1 MAPLTSI
8 RTSDNKI
15 EIVNQLVL
23 PHTVEWLEIDT
34 IEQAHAA
41 IKTMQV
47 LAILDHPYSCLDTL
61 YISRSEAHPPLLLSQ
76 PSHLL
81 RTSNAR

>member
-8 RTSDNKI
+8 RTSPNKI

-47 LAILDHPYSCLDTL
+47 LDILLVV
-61 YISRSEAHPPLLLSQ
+61 
-76 PSHLL
+76 
-81 RTSNAR
+81 

>member
-47 LAILDHPYSCLDTL
+47 LAVFY
-61 YISRSEAHPPLLLSQ
+61 HPPSLS
-76 PSHLL
+76 L
-81 RTSNAR
+81 RCIH

>member
-34 IEQAHAA
+34 IEQAHSA

-47 LAILDHPYSCLDTL
+47 LAVFYHT
-61 YISRSEAHPPLLLSQ
+61 
-76 PSHLL
+76 HL
-81 RTSNAR
+81 